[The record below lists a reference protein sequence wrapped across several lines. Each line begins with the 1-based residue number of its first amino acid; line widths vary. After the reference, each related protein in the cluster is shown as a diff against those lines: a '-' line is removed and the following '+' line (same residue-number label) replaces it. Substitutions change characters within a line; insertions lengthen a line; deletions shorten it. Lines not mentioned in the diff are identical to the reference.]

1 MINNEKIYVTYKIQK
16 DNFKILQDIIKEKR
30 IIIDDLKISKVNKD
44 IRPSKIIQLVEDIFN
59 SKVTNKNRKQF
70 TIYARQS
77 ASFLLRRYTL
87 LSLSQIALHVGVTD
101 HSTVYHHIKK
111 CQDIIDTEEWYKEKI
126 DLIIKELDEYIL
138 YLSKN

>member
-1 MINNEKIYVTYKIQK
+1 MITKEKIYVTYKIQK
-16 DNFKILQDIIKEKR
+16 DSFKILQDIIKEKR

-44 IRPSKIIQLVEDIFN
+44 IRPSKIIQLVEDVFN
-59 SKVTNKNRKQF
+59 IKILNKNRKQA

-101 HSTVYHHIKK
+101 HSTVCHHIKK
-111 CQDIIDTEEWYKEKI
+111 CQDIIDTEEWFKDKI